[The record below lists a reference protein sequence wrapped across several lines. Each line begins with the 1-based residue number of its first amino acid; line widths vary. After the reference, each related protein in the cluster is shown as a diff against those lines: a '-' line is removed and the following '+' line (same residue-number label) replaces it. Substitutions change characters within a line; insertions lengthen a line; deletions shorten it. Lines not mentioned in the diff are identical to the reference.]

1 MTTLRVVGTWLIAR
15 RLSEP
20 ELGHC
25 PQDRLN
31 GQGRAIGVRC
41 LIEGSVRTSA
51 EECGYIRLSHA
62 VDRLEKKQAQAI
74 ALIPKKSL
82 TIPSGQV

>member
-1 MTTLRVVGTWLIAR
+1 
-15 RLSEP
+15 
-20 ELGHC
+20 
-25 PQDRLN
+25 
-31 GQGRAIGVRC
+31 

-62 VDRLEKKQAQAI
+62 VDSLEKKQAQAI